1 MTVMRNKRLYFLY
14 ILCSKEKLNETEKEI
29 MVLLLAH
36 VVVVAAAATVAA
48 AAVGVAVVAI
58 LVWDFTCQRC
68 GPCQNKFRVFFGG
81 Q

>member
-1 MTVMRNKRLYFLY
+1 
-14 ILCSKEKLNETEKEI
+14 